1 MSRGDEGL
9 KAEAAGKPTLKSK
22 FKAWWEGYDLDAGEP
37 ESAPEKEQQQQ
48 TKDDGP
54 PTVKGWSVSR
64 QRSVVKLFGDGMTR
78 CIPDTTKSKMIRP
91 LGLDKTMS
99 VSELG
104 GNLGGFA
111 RWVAGRHKSY
121 VTIYEEDEELN
132 TASKKLTKEDDL
144 HKKIQTIHCD
154 LNDFQPKERSANV
167 VYSAEA
173 LFHVKDKQKCF
184 EAIHSMLLPEG
195 QFMMSDFML
204 EGMGGDAPEL
214 DDWKAEEPLKPY
226 LMDVQATRKLLADV
240 GFEVSIAEDFTDE
253 YRTNVQR
260 AFSDYATRTANG
272 EKSGHLHEWILKEGE
287 LWMRRVKMMEA
298 GHLKVFQIY
307 ARVPKEIW

>member
-1 MSRGDEGL
+1 MNRG
-9 KAEAAGKPTLKSK
+9 AESQEAEVAMKPTLKSRLM
-22 FKAWWEGYDLDAGEP
+22 AWWEGYDVD
-37 ESAPEKEQQQQ
+37 SAKAETAPDEKQQQQ

-64 QRSVVKLFGDGMTR
+64 QRSVITLFGPGMTR
-78 CIPDTTKSKMIRP
+78 CIPDETKNKMISP

-104 GNLGGFA
+104 GTLGGFA
-111 RWVAGRHKSY
+111 RWVSGKHKSY
-121 VTIYEEDEELN
+121 VTIYEEDAELI
-132 TASKKLTKEDDL
+132 AAAKEMTKADDL
-144 HKKIQTIHCD
+144 HKKIKSVHCD

-167 VYSAEA
+167 VYSSEA

-184 EAIHSMLLPEG
+184 ETIHKMLLPDG

-204 EGMGGDAPEL
+204 DGMGGDAPEL
-214 DDWKAEEPLKPY
+214 DDWKTEEPLKPY
-226 LMDVQATRKLLADV
+226 LMDVQATRKLMTDV
-240 GFEVSIAEDFTDE
+240 GFEVSIAEDATDE

-260 AFSDYATRTANG
+260 AFANYAQRTADG

-287 LWMRRVKMMEA
+287 LWMRRIKMMEA
-298 GHLKVFQIY
+298 GHLKVFRIY